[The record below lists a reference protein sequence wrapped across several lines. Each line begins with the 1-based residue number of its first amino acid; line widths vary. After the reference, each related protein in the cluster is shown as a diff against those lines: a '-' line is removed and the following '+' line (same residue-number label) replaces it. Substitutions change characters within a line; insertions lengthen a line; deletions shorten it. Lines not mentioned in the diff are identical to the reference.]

1 MSKLLNMKKLLLSF
15 FITIIA
21 ISGFSQEK
29 DSLKSR
35 KQLRKELR
43 DKKVNEEPHNGS
55 YYITPLPVIGQ
66 NPAWGF
72 MYGAAVSTSWYM
84 GDPSN
89 TNISSVLVGAT
100 LTTKDQ
106 FLGTIKGIAYF
117 NENKWK
123 LDIDWR
129 FLNTSQ
135 PTYGLGTGPQSAKA
149 VGQGF
154 EISEGVFSAP
164 IPDEQL
170 MLYNFNRFHQTLSY
184 GLKNNFYVGIGYHFD
199 KFTNIRDNML
209 DTIADPKVIT
219 SFYAYNKSNNL
230 SQTES
235 TLSGVS
241 ANLSYDTRDNVNST
255 YKGRYALASFRYN
268 PEFIGSDVNSSSLWL
283 EYRDY
288 YAIKNYKNIIAFWAF
303 GNFQTSGTLPYMDLP
318 ALGYDQMSNSGRAY
332 AQGRFRGQSLIYTE
346 LEYRRI
352 LFGTKNNP
360 DMFGAV
366 VFANATTASNT
377 DQKIDLFNYVDP
389 AFGLGLRIMVEKKS
403 RTILAIDYAWGAYG
417 ASGFYLALNQAF

>member
-1 MSKLLNMKKLLLSF
+1 MKKITLSL
-15 FITIIA
+15 ILIIIA
-21 ISGFSQEK
+21 SFGYSQESQSK
-29 DSLKSR
+29 KS
-35 KQLRKELR
+35 KKELRKER
-43 DKKVNEEPHNGS
+43 REKKANEEPHKGS

-72 MYGAAVSTSWYM
+72 MYGAAVSSSWYM

-106 FLGTIKGIAYF
+106 FLGTIKGTTYF

-123 LDIDWR
+123 LDVDWR

-170 MLYNFNRFHQTLSY
+170 MLYNFYRFHQTLSY
-184 GLKNNFYVGIGYHFD
+184 GLKDNFYIGIGYHFD
-199 KFTNIRDNML
+199 KFTNVRDNLL
-209 DTIADPKVIT
+209 DTISDPKVIT
-219 SFYAYNKSNNL
+219 SYYAYNKINNL
-230 SQTES
+230 NQKGS

-241 ANLSYDTRDNVNST
+241 INLSYDSRDNVNST
-255 YKGRYALASFRYN
+255 YEGRYALASFRYN

-288 YAIKNYKNIIAFWAF
+288 YAIKDYKNIIAFWLF

-332 AQGRFRGQSLIYTE
+332 AQGRFRGQNLVYTE

-352 LFGTKNNP
+352 LLGTKNNP
-360 DMFGAV
+360 DFFGAV
-366 VFANATTASNT
+366 VFANATSASNT
-377 DQKIDLFNYVDP
+377 DANIGLFNYIDP
-389 AFGLGLRIMVEKKS
+389 AVGLGLRFMVEKKS
-403 RTILAIDYAWGAYG
+403 RTILAIDYAWGKYG
-417 ASGFYLALNQAF
+417 ASGIYLALNQAF